1 MGDIV
6 NLNHYR
12 KRRERQLAKQRKSE
26 RSARSSRLK
35 AERDSTRHDAEH
47 ARRDLDGKR
56 IESTP
61 GDEPA

>member
-1 MGDIV
+1 MGDVV

-35 AERDSTRHDAEH
+35 AERDSARHDAEH
-47 ARRDLDGKR
+47 TRRDLDGKR
-56 IESTP
+56 IERTP

>member
-12 KRRERQLAKQRKSE
+12 KRLERQLAKQRTSE
-26 RSARSSRLK
+26 RSARSGRLK
-35 AERDSTRHDAEH
+35 AERDSARHETEH
-47 ARRDLDGKR
+47 RRRDLDGNR
-56 IESTP
+56 IERTP